1 MAQSTSMI
9 GQRKAMKEYEVVV
22 IGGGPAGMSAALAAY
37 ENGAEKVLVIER
49 DCKLGGVLEQCIHSG
64 FGLHR
69 FKEELTGPEY
79 SERYQ
84 ELLMETNIEILVDTM
99 VTGIEKN
106 DGEFVVSC
114 TGCSN
119 GLLKVNGKA
128 VVISTGCRER
138 SRGALNLPGTRP
150 AGVYSAGT
158 VQKMVNL
165 MGLMPGRKA
174 VILGSGDIGLIMA
187 RRLTL
192 EGAEVKAVCEI
203 MPDSGGLTRNII
215 QCLNDFN
222 IPLYTSYT
230 IREIHGKDR
239 LEGVT
244 ICKVGSDLKPIAG
257 TDEFIECD
265 TLLLSVGLI
274 PEIEIAETIGVKTND
289 IGQGVS
295 INENRATSEDGIF
308 ACGNVTK
315 VHELVDIVSI
325 EGEIAGKA
333 AALYAQD
340 IEIDATFVRRKYP
353 SQQKGV
359 DILKANSSN
368 VVICTSC
375 PNGCAVNVE
384 LAGEEI
390 FSCNGN
396 KCPKGE
402 EYARNEVSNPVRVL
416 TTTVLTK
423 NWGLLPVKSNKP
435 LPKDMMVEAI
445 NSISNAKVEKSIKV
459 GDIVVQNVCGL
470 GVNIV
475 ATKSYKIWE

>member
-99 VTGIEKN
+99 VTGIEKS

-165 MGLMPGRKA
+165 MGLMPGRKS

-239 LEGVT
+239 LKGVT

-274 PEIEIAETIGVKTND
+274 PEVEVAETIGVKTNA

-295 INENRATSEDGIF
+295 INVNRATSEDGIF

-325 EGEIAGKA
+325 EGEIAGKS

-340 IEIDATFVRRKYP
+340 IEIDAAFERRKYP

-384 LAGEEI
+384 MAVDEI
-390 FSCNGN
+390 LSCNGN
-396 KCPKGE
+396 KCPRGE
-402 EYARNEVSNPVRVL
+402 EYARAELKRPTRVL
-416 TTTVLTK
+416 TSTVLTS
-423 NWGLLPVKSNKP
+423 GRDLLPVKSDKP
-435 LPKDMMVEAI
+435 LPKDSIVDIIKQLSKITIEQPIRRGDVIMSNI
-445 NSISNAKVEKSIKV
+445 N
-459 GDIVVQNVCGL
+459 GFD
-470 GVNIV
+470 VNIV
-475 ATKSYKIWE
+475 ASKSLL

>member
-1 MAQSTSMI
+1 MN
-9 GQRKAMKEYEVVV
+9 KYEVIV

-37 ENGAEKVLVIER
+37 ENGAREVLVIER
-49 DCKLGGVLEQCIHSG
+49 DCALGGVLEQCIHSG

-84 ELLMETNIEILVDTM
+84 KLLKETNIKILVDTM
-99 VTGIEKN
+99 VTGIERS
-106 DGEFVVSC
+106 DGDFVVSC

-119 GLLKVNGKA
+119 GLLKVSGKA

-138 SRGALNLPGTRP
+138 SRGALNIPGTRP

-158 VQKMVNL
+158 VQKMVNI
-165 MGLMPGRKA
+165 MGLTPGRKA
-174 VILGSGDIGLIMA
+174 VVLGSGDIGLIMA

-222 IPLYTSYT
+222 IPLYTSHT

-274 PEIEIAETIGVKTND
+274 PEAEVAE
-289 IGQGVS
+289 S
-295 INENRATSEDGIF
+295 INIVTNKLKGGIKIDSNKETSIPGIF

-315 VHELVDIVSI
+315 VHELVDLVSI

-333 AALYAQD
+333 AALYVQD
-340 IEIDATFVRRKYP
+340 SVLDEIYESPKST
-353 SQQKGV
+353 SQQKG
-359 DILKANSSN
+359 ISLLKENSSN
-368 VVICTSC
+368 IVICTSC
-375 PNGCAVNVE
+375 PNGCAIKVSMQD
-384 LAGEEI
+384 GKMM
-390 FSCNGN
+390 SCDGN
-396 KCPKGE
+396 KCPKGV
-402 EYARNEVSNPVRVL
+402 EYARNEISNPVRIL
-416 TTTVLTK
+416 TSTVLMK
-423 NWGLLPVKSNKP
+423 SGELLPVKSNKP
-435 LPKDMMVEAI
+435 LPKGKI
-445 NSISNAKVEKSIKV
+445 V
-459 GDIVVQNVCGL
+459 GIVNELSKIRVKIPVNIGDTIVHNICGMD
-470 GVNIV
+470 VDIV
-475 ATKSYKIWE
+475 ATKSIV